1 MHRTSAAFLSL
12 TLDVLELPAACAVE
26 QYQDVYKAHLP
37 QAFHFFLKSIF
48 LGSQECR
55 HAALSIHTVCECRNL
70 LQQLAR
76 ADLLC
81 HGCQTILSHLCF

>member
-1 MHRTSAAFLSL
+1 MHRASAACLSL
-12 TLDVLELPAACAVE
+12 TLDVLGVSSACAVE
-26 QYQDVYKAHLP
+26 RYQDMYKAHLP
-37 QAFHFFLKSIF
+37 QAFHFFLESIF

-55 HAALSIHTVCECRNL
+55 HAALSIHAVCEGRNL

-81 HGCQTILSHLCF
+81 HGCQTILAHLCF